1 MLPVVLLHGSANG
14 SYAWGPVRAGLEAAG
29 VDVYVPDMLGYGA
42 APAPSERWD
51 IAEEVRHLVA
61 WLGERGVGEL
71 HLVPHSLGSMIGLH
85 LRRGL
90 GERVRRL
97 TLVDPVA
104 VSVLV
109 EHGEEAGLA
118 EMVGQ
123 YEAFMGREGDPA
135 AAARGFVEHWSGP
148 GAFDAIGGRARSA
161 ITALVPKVGM
171 EMRAMRGDT
180 TPTAVLAPPGT
191 PATILLGERTRLA
204 PRGVALHLAA
214 SLGAPVVVVPGAG
227 HMIPVTHPEAVV
239 AAVLAP
245 PPP

>member
-1 MLPVVLLHGSANG
+1 VH
-14 SYAWGPVRAGLEAAG
+14 
-29 VDVYVPDMLGYGA
+29 VPDVLGYGE
-42 APAPSERWD
+42 APAPSASWD

-61 WLGERGVGEL
+61 WLDERGVGEL

-85 LRRGL
+85 LR
-90 GERVRRL
+90 
-97 TLVDPVA
+97 
-104 VSVLV
+104 
-109 EHGEEAGLA
+109 H
-118 EMVGQ
+118 
-123 YEAFMGREGDPA
+123 EAFMGREGDPA

-180 TPTAVLAPPGT
+180 TPTAVLAPPGA